1 MIANNTCWLDFD
13 MDSRVVQV
21 GDVVLIEYQEY
32 WSRKRKHDTQGN
44 MIKHHTEWGLGPI
57 NKYNH
62 TTSTYELMVF
72 DPHVYMLKCIEYGW

>member
-1 MIANNTCWLDFD
+1 